1 MNNHPVQVL
10 TPSGGDVEL
19 ITQSLATAGLQACIF
34 PPSVEN
40 LTPAERDRV
49 GALIIAEEALSP
61 GVVAHLSHLLQS
73 QPPWS
78 DLPVLVLTSG
88 ENETQES
95 IERQCTRLPLGYHS
109 LLERPIRPGTLVNT
123 VESAIR
129 ARKRQF
135 QVRDAMAERDRALI
149 ALRQSEERLRLA
161 AETAHIGTWERDLDA
176 GNLQCSDSCKANF
189 GRKPDDPFTFED
201 FQNAIHP
208 EDCAAVTAALGAA
221 IRERVPQRAEYR
233 VFWPDGSLHWIVASG
248 RILFNANGLPTT
260 LVGVVL
266 DVTERHIAM
275 DTLLRTE
282 KLAAVGRL
290 SSSIAHEINNLL
302 ECVTNLLYL
311 ARQATPDQDARE
323 YLAVAERELRRV
335 ADITSQTLRFHKQQ
349 SAPRAILASELFDDC
364 LSIRQDRLSNAGII
378 VERRLK
384 ITRPVLCFEGEIR
397 QVLNNLVGN
406 AIDAMGAKGGRML
419 LRARE
424 STDWRTGRSGLLLTV
439 ADTGSGIDGPNLRR
453 IFEAFFTTK
462 GIAGTGLGLWVS
474 QEIVERHSGRLGVRS
489 RTEASSGTVFTLFLP
504 YEAATR

>member
-10 TPSGGDVEL
+10 APIGPDGEL
-19 ITQSLATAGLQACIF
+19 ITKLLATGGFQACIA
-34 PPSVEN
+34 PASIEN
-40 LTPAERDRV
+40 LTPAERDRM
-49 GALIIAEEALSP
+49 GALLIAEETLNP
-61 GVVAHLSHLLQS
+61 GVVAHLSYLLHS

-78 DLPVLVLTSG
+78 DLPILVLTSG
-88 ENETQES
+88 GNETQES
-95 IERQCTRLPLGYHS
+95 IDRRRSRLPLGHHS
-109 LLERPIRPGTLVNT
+109 LLERPIRPSTLLST

-129 ARKRQF
+129 ARSRQF
-135 QVRDAMAERDRALI
+135 QVRDTIAERDRALI
-149 ALRQSEERLRLA
+149 ALQQSEERLRLA
-161 AETAHIGTWERDLDA
+161 AETANIGTWERDLDT

-189 GRKPDDPFTFED
+189 GRQPNDPFTIQD

-208 EDCAAVTAALGAA
+208 EDRAAVKAALEAA
-221 IRERVPQRAEYR
+221 IRERAPQRAEYR
-233 VFWPDGSLHWIVASG
+233 IFWPDGSLHWLVASG
-248 RILFNANGLPTT
+248 RILFNPDDHPTT

-290 SSSIAHEINNLL
+290 SSSIAHEINNPL
-302 ECVTNLLYL
+302 ESVTNLLYL
-311 ARQATPDQDARE
+311 AHQATTDQDARE

-335 ADITSQTLRFHKQQ
+335 ADITSQTLRFHKQL
-349 SAPRAILASELFDDC
+349 SAPRPILASELFDDC
-364 LSIRQDRLSNAGII
+364 LSICQGRLVNSAIS

-384 ITRPVLCFEGEIR
+384 ITRPVLCFDGEIR

-419 LRARE
+419 LCARE
-424 STDWRTGRSGLLLTV
+424 ATDWPTGRSGLLLTV
-439 ADTGSGIDGPNLRR
+439 ADTGSGIDGPNLSR

-474 QEIVERHSGRLGVRS
+474 QEIVERHSGRLRVRS
-489 RTEASSGTVFTLFLP
+489 RTLGHSLHTLPSL
-504 YEAATR
+504 